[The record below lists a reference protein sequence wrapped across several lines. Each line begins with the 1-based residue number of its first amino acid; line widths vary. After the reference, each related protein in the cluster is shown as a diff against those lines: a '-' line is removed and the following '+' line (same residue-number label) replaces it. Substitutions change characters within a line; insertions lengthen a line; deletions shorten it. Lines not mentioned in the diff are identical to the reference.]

1 MRTKKSGLIL
11 SMGVFSCMGGQAQE
25 RPNIIFILTDDQP
38 YSLLHCTGNEL
49 IETPNLDKLADEGV
63 LFTNAHASSA
73 ISTPSRTCILTGK
86 YERNHGVNFN
96 SGTSLSAEGWA
107 ECYPNLLREN
117 GYYTGYVGKNHT
129 PIGDK
134 GYQTGLMEKSYD
146 YWYGGHEH
154 LGFYPKMRHAI
165 FKDAESETQVE
176 ILQEGMLDFL
186 NPNERNLKGA
196 LHFLG
201 KRPKDQPFFLNVC
214 FNLPHGA
221 GTKSMK
227 MKPGDPDI
235 YCTLYR
241 DKEILLPQHYI
252 AKADLKSPK
261 LPAEIH
267 HVADRQNIYDY
278 CDTPEGLKEMN
289 IREMQSVT
297 GIDLLVGR
305 LIDELKKQGLDKN
318 TILVFTSDHGIFNG
332 QYGLGGKAF
341 CYEYCTRVPLIIYDP
356 TLPELQR
363 TKDNDELVLNIDLS
377 ATFLDYA
384 GIQKPSDYQGYSLRP
399 ILKGEQEKV
408 RDYLFS
414 ENLWSTHFGNPRC
427 ESIQDKKWKYIRYY
441 KNENL
446 SAVEKM
452 KHFKELGLKSNVIYK
467 TDMTDVLRYRIFVDA
482 GLKGEPAVYEEL
494 FNLQSDPDES
504 ANLINNNG
512 CREVLEKLRKEWF
525 RALKY
530 ARGNGKPKVD
540 IICNNVEIPK

>member
-1 MRTKKSGLIL
+1 
-11 SMGVFSCMGGQAQE
+11 
-25 RPNIIFILTDDQP
+25 
-38 YSLLHCTGNEL
+38 
-49 IETPNLDKLADEGV
+49 
-63 LFTNAHASSA
+63 
-73 ISTPSRTCILTGK
+73 
-86 YERNHGVNFN
+86 
-96 SGTSLSAEGWA
+96 
-107 ECYPNLLREN
+107 
-117 GYYTGYVGKNHT
+117 
-129 PIGDK
+129 
-134 GYQTGLMEKSYD
+134 
-146 YWYGGHEH
+146 
-154 LGFYPKMRHAI
+154 
-165 FKDAESETQVE
+165 
-176 ILQEGMLDFL
+176 
-186 NPNERNLKGA
+186 
-196 LHFLG
+196 
-201 KRPKDQPFFLNVC
+201 
-214 FNLPHGA
+214 
-221 GTKSMK
+221 